1 MLLSAS
7 VSFTTIMKEAQ
18 HMQAVW
24 ASLRSTAGLTMWVP
38 FLQKVAGEV
47 HNSLGQGIGGGLAR
61 SLVVA
66 ELYATPQ

>member
-1 MLLSAS
+1 
-7 VSFTTIMKEAQ
+7 
-18 HMQAVW
+18 MQAVW